1 MIMEAFEGFKKAKYL
16 TMMSIKIGTCELLW
30 MLRTSY
36 KAACFIKTIY
46 RNYHAMN
53 YHKFITSSPLA

>member
-30 MLRTSY
+30 MLRL
-36 KAACFIKTIY
+36 
-46 RNYHAMN
+46 HV
-53 YHKFITSSPLA
+53 SSKPSTETTMP